1 MAQDF
6 STSGAQTA
14 GVLLKTIPKEQQL
27 AIARELIVNLRSRFD
42 FASASLAVELVAD
55 RDDSTLGE
63 DELLDVLKS
72 RIEHGCPEQVV
83 SLLASSAKLLDRLVI
98 LAVQTLERPENFTA
112 IQPIKVASENT
123 DPDEQTG
130 LGRVEPDEQD
140 ATSSILLQ
148 WLRFA
153 KIAISSGHP
162 LQRDNENGILTS
174 ALKSL
179 NNTSRPTAL
188 AARDLV
194 FLLISSPAA
203 QGNLETVNATI
214 ASLITARDAKLQQTL
229 GYALWMRLLAASDV
243 VDLSQLDLSGDSYWE
258 PLLSGLRNGDAER
271 RKMCL
276 DILKRSAALA
286 VGQGKIGAV
295 ARIET
300 SKSSKLCPP
309 LPTISR
315 SPIFK
320 MSG

>member
-98 LAVQTLERPENFTA
+98 LAVQNLERPENFTA
-112 IQPIKVASENT
+112 IQPIKVASETT

-162 LQRDNENGILTS
+162 LQRDNENGLLTS

-243 VDLSQLDLSGDSYWE
+243 VDLSGDSYWE

-286 VGQGKIGAV
+286 VEQGKIGAV

>member
-1 MAQDF
+1 MAQAF

-27 AIARELIVNLRSRFD
+27 AIARELIINLRSNFD
-42 FASASLAVELVAD
+42 VASASLAVELVAD
-55 RDDSTLGE
+55 RDDSTLG

-72 RIEHGCPEQVV
+72 RIEHGSPDEVV
-83 SLLASSAKLLDRLVI
+83 ALLASFPRLLDRLVKR
-98 LAVQTLERPENFTA
+98 AGQHLEQPVTTTTIE
-112 IQPIKVASENT
+112 PIKVTSETT
-123 DPDEQTG
+123 DPDDQTG
-130 LGRVEPDEQD
+130 LGRVEVDEQD
-140 ATSSILLQ
+140 AISHTLLQ
-148 WLRFA
+148 WLRFT
-153 KIAISSGHP
+153 KIAISSGHQ
-162 LQRDNENGILTS
+162 LQRNNEKGLFTS

-179 NNTSRPTAL
+179 NNPDRPTAL

-203 QGNLETVNATI
+203 QQNLEAIRTTI
-214 ASLITARDAKLQQTL
+214 ASLISARDAKLQQTL

-243 VDLSQLDLSGDSYWE
+243 VDLSQLDLSDDSYWE

-286 VGQGKIGAV
+286 IEQGRIGAV
-295 ARIET
+295 ARVE
-300 SKSSKLCPP
+300 SGKSSKLHPA
-309 LPTISR
+309 LPTVSR

-320 MSG
+320 ISG

>member
-1 MAQDF
+1 MAQL

-27 AIARELIVNLRSRFD
+27 AIARELIINLRSKFD
-42 FASASLAVELVAD
+42 VSAASVAVELVAD
-55 RDDSTLGE
+55 GDNSTLKY
-63 DELLDVLKS
+63 DLLDVLKS
-72 RIEHGCPEQVV
+72 RIELGSPDEVV
-83 SLLASSAKLLDRLVI
+83 TLLTSFPKLLDQLVT
-98 LAVQTLERPENFTA
+98 LAGQHLDHPVNSIA
-112 IQPIKVASENT
+112 IESITIASETT

-130 LGRVEPDEQD
+130 LVRVDPDED
-140 ATSSILLQ
+140 DTTSNLLLQ
-148 WLRFA
+148 WLRFV
-153 KIAISSGHP
+153 KIAISSGHS
-162 LQRDNENGILTS
+162 LQRENEKGLFTS

-179 NNTSRPTAL
+179 DNTNKSTAL
-188 AARDLV
+188 AARDLA

-203 QGNLETVNATI
+203 QQNLDAVKTTI

-243 VDLSQLDLSGDSYWE
+243 VDLSQLNLSDDSYWE

-276 DILKRSAALA
+276 DILKRSVALS
-286 VGQGKIGAV
+286 VEQERIGAV
-295 ARIET
+295 ARTE
-300 SKSSKLCPP
+300 SGKSSKLFPA

-315 SPIFK
+315 SHIFK